1 MVEVVETGIVYRNPR
16 PELRSIHTWH
26 PTIVRFADGELL
38 CTFDLAAADVALDY
52 RTWGSR
58 STDGG
63 ATWSAPE
70 RVMADPPGRPHDAHD
85 PDPRDVERRGGRLRR
100 PDVPR

>member
-70 RVMADPPGRPHDAHD
+70 RVMADPPGRPTTHTIRN
-85 PDPRDVERRGGRLRR
+85 PRDVERRGGRLRR